1 MRMPFETISGAL
13 LIESLLNNNLIDK
26 SQYDELSNLFDKQ
39 RNPNNYTLLW
49 LGEITAVL
57 DLEQI
62 KNVRNHI
69 IKEAEIKQIKDCYVA
84 I

>member
-1 MRMPFETISGAL
+1 MRMPFEVISGEL
-13 LIESLLNNNLIDK
+13 LIESLLNNKLIDK
-26 SQYDELSNLFDKQ
+26 SQYDELSNLFDQQ
-39 RNPNNYTLLW
+39 RNLSNYTLLW
-49 LGEITAVL
+49 LGEITAIL

-69 IKEAEIKQIKDCYVA
+69 IKEAEIKEIKDCYAA

>member
-1 MRMPFETISGAL
+1 MRMPFEVISGEL
-13 LIESLLNNNLIDK
+13 LIESLLNNKLIDK
-26 SQYDELSNLFDKQ
+26 SQYDELSNLFDQQ
-39 RNPNNYTLLW
+39 RNSSNYTLLW
-49 LGEITAVL
+49 LGEITAIL

-69 IKEAEIKQIKDCYVA
+69 IKEAEIKEIKDCYAA

>member
-1 MRMPFETISGAL
+1 MRMPFEVISGEL
-13 LIESLLNNNLIDK
+13 LIESLLRHNLIDK
-26 SQYDELSNLFDKQ
+26 SQYDKLSNLFDQQ

-62 KNVRNHI
+62 KDVRNHI